1 MRRYQQQRVL
11 GLRPRCRENEKLFA
25 ILMNL
30 SQNYLKETPSTSQI
44 KIVQKILIRLS
55 KYSLE
60 EPRILNKIKS
70 INIIIGEH
78 LACNLKTA
86 RYCLFSTFS
95 YIFFLLLLV
104 NYLLII
110 FLFSFAWKKTTRFF
124 ECRFKK
130 VKKKITL
137 GDAMCNNAKCQML
150 KNYRKVLPSTEENG
164 KHGCRMLPW

>member
-1 MRRYQQQRVL
+1 MRRYQQQRVV

-30 SQNYLKETPSTSQI
+30 SQNHFKKTPSTSQI

-78 LACNLKTA
+78 LACNLKAA

-95 YIFFLLLLV
+95 YIYFPSPSCE
-104 NYLLII
+104 LLIDYILI
-110 FLFSFAWKKTTRFF
+110 FF
-124 ECRFKK
+124 C
-130 VKKKITL
+130 L
-137 GDAMCNNAKCQML
+137 GKDYSIL
-150 KNYRKVLPSTEENG
+150 
-164 KHGCRMLPW
+164 RMPI